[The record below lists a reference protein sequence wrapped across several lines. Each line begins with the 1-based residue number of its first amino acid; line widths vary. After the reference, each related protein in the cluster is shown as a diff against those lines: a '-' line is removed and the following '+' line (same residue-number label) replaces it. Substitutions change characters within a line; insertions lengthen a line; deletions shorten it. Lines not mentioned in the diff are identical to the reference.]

1 MEAKRHIANEIQE
14 YALNEKGEPIHIK
27 QIDKSHNGL
36 ACNCTCPI
44 CGESLIAKKGN
55 GGKVPHFAHKQ
66 DSPCTHPEY
75 IKQTNIH
82 AMAEQIF
89 LEEKEIELPSLS
101 SQAGN
106 YIAYF
111 FRGGK
116 WQIEEVELEK
126 KISDF
131 IPDIIL
137 KKGNDTLLIEI
148 YVTHAVDEN
157 KKNKIIEANLPVI
170 EIDLS
175 EFVHDDM
182 TKEDLRLHLRE
193 TARMNW
199 IHMPIAIIK
208 EQNFNN
214 TKKNYPISKPNQKI
228 NDCPQ
233 ARPRKNVTIETCRS
247 CLYCVGLSDKNVDCL
262 YDFRLSKYWG
272 KYPFPEFKPIKE
284 NFPLQLSTLV
294 KQIRTPFYG
303 YQNNYSYQKKKSY
316 GNRYKSK
323 KGKYK
328 W

>member
-101 SQAGN
+101 SQAEN

-116 WQIEEVELEK
+116 WQIAEVELEK

-137 KKGNDTLLIEI
+137 KKGNETLLIEI

-199 IHMPIAIIK
+199 IHMPIAVIK

-233 ARPRKNVTIETCRS
+233 ARLRKNVTIETCRS
-247 CLYCVGLSDKNVDCL
+247 CLCCVGLSDNHVDCL
-262 YDFRLSKYWG
+262 YDFPSLSI
-272 KYPFPEFKPIKE
+272 FSDQHHQFH
-284 NFPLQLSTLV
+284 L
-294 KQIRTPFYG
+294 
-303 YQNNYSYQKKKSY
+303 
-316 GNRYKSK
+316 
-323 KGKYK
+323 
-328 W
+328 

>member
-1 MEAKRHIANEIQE
+1 MERSKHISDVVQV
-14 YALNEKGEPIHIK
+14 YAQDEKGKSIHIN
-27 QIDKSHNGL
+27 QIDESHNGL

-44 CGESLIAKKGN
+44 CGEKLIARKGH
-55 GGKVPHFAHKQ
+55 GGKTPHFAHKQ

-199 IHMPIAIIK
+199 IHMPIAVIK

-228 NDCPQ
+228 NDCPRAQ
-233 ARPRKNVTIETCRS
+233 PRKNVTIETCRS
-247 CLYCVGLSDKNVDCL
+247 CLYCVGLSDNHVDCL
-262 YDFRLSKYWG
+262 LNIFT
-272 KYPFPEFKPIKE
+272 I
-284 NFPLQLSTLV
+284 
-294 KQIRTPFYG
+294 
-303 YQNNYSYQKKKSY
+303 
-316 GNRYKSK
+316 
-323 KGKYK
+323 
-328 W
+328 

>member
-111 FRGGK
+111 FHGGK

-199 IHMPIAIIK
+199 IHMPIAVIK

-214 TKKNYPISKPNQKI
+214 TKK
-228 NDCPQ
+228 
-233 ARPRKNVTIETCRS
+233 TIQS
-247 CLYCVGLSDKNVDCL
+247 LS
-262 YDFRLSKYWG
+262 
-272 KYPFPEFKPIKE
+272 
-284 NFPLQLSTLV
+284 
-294 KQIRTPFYG
+294 QIR
-303 YQNNYSYQKKKSY
+303 K
-316 GNRYKSK
+316 
-323 KGKYK
+323 
-328 W
+328 

>member
-1 MEAKRHIANEIQE
+1 
-14 YALNEKGEPIHIK
+14 
-27 QIDKSHNGL
+27 
-36 ACNCTCPI
+36 
-44 CGESLIAKKGN
+44 
-55 GGKVPHFAHKQ
+55 
-66 DSPCTHPEY
+66 
-75 IKQTNIH
+75 
-82 AMAEQIF
+82 
-89 LEEKEIELPSLS
+89 
-101 SQAGN
+101 
-106 YIAYF
+106 
-111 FRGGK
+111 
-116 WQIEEVELEK
+116 
-126 KISDF
+126 
-131 IPDIIL
+131 
-137 KKGNDTLLIEI
+137 
-148 YVTHAVDEN
+148 
-157 KKNKIIEANLPVI
+157 
-170 EIDLS
+170 
-175 EFVHDDM
+175 M

-247 CLYCVGLSDKNVDCL
+247 CLYCVGLSDNHVDCL
-262 YDFRLSKYWG
+262 YDFLSSKDWAKYL
-272 KYPFPEFKPIKE
+272 FPEFQPIKE
-284 NFPLQLSTLV
+284 NFPLQLFTLV

>member
-1 MEAKRHIANEIQE
+1 
-14 YALNEKGEPIHIK
+14 
-27 QIDKSHNGL
+27 
-36 ACNCTCPI
+36 
-44 CGESLIAKKGN
+44 
-55 GGKVPHFAHKQ
+55 
-66 DSPCTHPEY
+66 
-75 IKQTNIH
+75 
-82 AMAEQIF
+82 MAEQIF

-111 FRGGK
+111 FKGGK

-137 KKGNDTLLIEI
+137 KKGNIILLVEI

-199 IHMPIAIIK
+199 IHMPIAGIK
-208 EQNFNN
+208 KQNFNN
-214 TKKNYPISKPNQKI
+214 TKKNANI
-228 NDCPQ
+228 
-233 ARPRKNVTIETCRS
+233 R
-247 CLYCVGLSDKNVDCL
+247 YC
-262 YDFRLSKYWG
+262 
-272 KYPFPEFKPIKE
+272 I
-284 NFPLQLSTLV
+284 
-294 KQIRTPFYG
+294 
-303 YQNNYSYQKKKSY
+303 
-316 GNRYKSK
+316 
-323 KGKYK
+323 
-328 W
+328 